1 MSDTIKRI
9 AIIGPESSGK
19 SELCR
24 QLASHYSTNWVPEYA
39 RDYLS
44 EIGRPYTLEDIVQIY
59 KTQFEREQ
67 ELNSGSAKYL
77 FIDTEFL
84 IAKVWCE
91 HVFKACPPYLEE
103 MIEKYPYDLY
113 LLTAPDLPWEYD
125 PLRENPGKGVFFFDW
140 YKKLLIEKQ
149 LNFAVVSG
157 QGNLRTQC
165 AIEIIKKELE
175 AK

>member
-1 MSDTIKRI
+1 MNDIIKRI

-24 QLASHYSTNWVPEYA
+24 QLAAHYSTNWVPEYA

-44 EIGRPYTLEDIVQIY
+44 EIDRPYTLEDIVQIY
-59 KTQFEREQ
+59 NTQFEQEQ
-67 ELNSGSAKYL
+67 ELVSGSATYL

-91 HVFKACPPYLEE
+91 HVFKTCPPYLEE
-103 MIEKYPYDLY
+103 MIDKYPYDLY
-113 LLTAPDLPWEYD
+113 LLTAPDLPWEFD
-125 PLRENPGKGVFFFDW
+125 PLRENPGKGFFFFKW
-140 YKKLLIEKQ
+140 YEKLLIEKK
-149 LNFAVVSG
+149 LPYAVVSG

-165 AIEIIKKELE
+165 AIEIIKRELE
-175 AK
+175 TL